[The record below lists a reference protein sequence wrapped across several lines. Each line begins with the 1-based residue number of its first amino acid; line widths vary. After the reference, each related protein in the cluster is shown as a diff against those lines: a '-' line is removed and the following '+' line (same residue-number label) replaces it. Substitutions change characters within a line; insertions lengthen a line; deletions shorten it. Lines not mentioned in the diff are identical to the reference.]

1 MIHTLLHKSHLE
13 TEALLEHPYIKST
26 PNLWPV
32 NHLQI
37 KE

>member
-1 MIHTLLHKSHLE
+1 MIHKLLQESHLE
-13 TEALLEHPYIKST
+13 TEALLEHPYMKST

-32 NHLQI
+32 NYLQI